1 MWIQKAYTNPVVKCS
16 LKVVLFAVLFSRIPV
31 DLYPTPFKV
40 TLTFTPSI
48 EDTETTVTME
58 MKTSAVKKRGGGTHT
73 VAHSIWSLSNL
84 DKHGNENVKNNWFYK
99 QKTTLRGDHT
109 F

>member
-16 LKVVLFAVLFSRIPV
+16 LKVVLFDVLFSRIPV

-58 MKTSAVKKRGGGTHT
+58 MKTSAVKKRGGRYAYCSTFNME
-73 VAHSIWSLSNL
+73 L
-84 DKHGNENVKNNWFYK
+84 K
-99 QKTTLRGDHT
+99 QS
-109 F
+109 